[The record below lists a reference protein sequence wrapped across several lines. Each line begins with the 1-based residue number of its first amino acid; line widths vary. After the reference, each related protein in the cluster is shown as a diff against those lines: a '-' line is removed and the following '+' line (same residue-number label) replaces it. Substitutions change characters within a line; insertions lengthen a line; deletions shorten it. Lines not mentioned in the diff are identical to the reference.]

1 MHSYDAINDS
11 TIYVNVG
18 VELSLTT
25 IFFLYSPV
33 VDSLVCLGVL
43 DNMSGTIYYLSLCTV
58 PVVRYAYGVSPFMV
72 NVL

>member
-1 MHSYDAINDS
+1 DAINDS

-43 DNMSGTIYYLSLCTV
+43 VGRNMRKMSLFDCVFQKQCIIMSSYLGNIR
-58 PVVRYAYGVSPFMV
+58 P
-72 NVL
+72 